1 MELEDDDI
9 SWALNYLFRKGSEEV
24 KKFCS
29 PDFIKKIAV
38 EKNNILFMKNRILDV
53 ERFKVAG
60 GLEYLDPVS
69 EFGIKEMIPVL
80 DRFSPLSYSIG
91 DYVHRQ
97 LAKHGGYEKCL
108 RVSTLEQ
115 R

>member
-1 MELEDDDI
+1 MSYYNVKKLGIQFKGEHFVELEDDDI

-60 GLEYLDPVS
+60 GL
-69 EFGIKEMIPVL
+69 
-80 DRFSPLSYSIG
+80 
-91 DYVHRQ
+91 
-97 LAKHGGYEKCL
+97 
-108 RVSTLEQ
+108 
-115 R
+115 